1 MADYALHCFAQSG
14 NAYKAALMLELT
26 RSSWKPVFVDFFNG
40 AARSPEYAAINE
52 MAEVPTLTHGDIRL
66 SQSGVI
72 LDYLSETTGQF
83 GPEDAAGRRE
93 ILRWTL
99 WDNHKLTANI
109 ATARFMQCFLPEKH
123 RNADVIA
130 FLMGRARAA
139 LKTLDA
145 RLNGRDWIVGDATS
159 TADLSCI
166 GYIFFLDEIG
176 IDTDSDYP
184 NVARWRD
191 TVSNLPHW
199 RHPYDLMPGHPLPAR
214 D

>member
-26 RSSWKPVFVDFFNG
+26 QSSWKPCFVDFFNG
-40 AARSPEYAAINE
+40 AARSPDYAAINE
-52 MAEVPTLTHGDIRL
+52 MAEVPTLIHGDVTL

-72 LDYLSETTGQF
+72 LDYLAGQTGTF
-83 GPEDAAGRRE
+83 GPTDEQQRRE

-109 ATARFMQCFLPEKH
+109 ATGRFMQCFMPEKH
-123 RNADVIA
+123 RNGDVIG
-130 FLMGRARAA
+130 FLMARARAA
-139 LKTLDA
+139 LQTLNT
-145 RLNGRDWIVGDATS
+145 RLGNRDWIVGS
-159 TADLSCI
+159 NPSIADLSCI

-176 IDTDSDYP
+176 IDADADFP
-184 NVARWRD
+184 HVARWRNA
-191 TVSNLPHW
+191 VSNLPHW